1 MHRHGYQGRKLH
13 RDSAQR
19 LALLRGLSI
28 SLIEHGS
35 IETTLPR
42 AKELVPFIEPIITKA
57 KRGDLASRRGVLSAL
72 DNQTAMKTLVD
83 QLAPQ
88 MNGRVSGH
96 VRITR
101 TRLRV
106 GDNAQMASVSF
117 VDKLNREGRGKK
129 EEVSKD
135 KTSSQTKVSSVK
147 ASSQAKTGKPSTV
160 KRPTSNVKSAPRK
173 VAAADKHL
181 SHKPTVSVR
190 KSGDR

>member
-19 LALLRGLSI
+19 KALMRGFAI

-42 AKELVPFIEPIITKA
+42 AKEFVPFFEPIITKA
-57 KRGDLASRRGVLSAL
+57 KRGDLAARRAVLSAL
-72 DNQTAMKTLVD
+72 DNQIAMRTLVD

-88 MNGRVSGH
+88 MGGRVSGH

-106 GDNAQMASVSF
+106 GDNAQLATVSF
-117 VDKLNREGRGKK
+117 VDTLEREQDKSESVKTAPATVAKPKAARAL
-129 EEVSKD
+129 
-135 KTSSQTKVSSVK
+135 KTSS
-147 ASSQAKTGKPSTV
+147 AA
-160 KRPTSNVKSAPRK
+160 RPTSKVTSAPRK
-173 VAAADKHL
+173 VAAADKHM

-190 KSGDR
+190 KTGDR

>member
-1 MHRHGYQGRKLH
+1 MHRHGYKGRKLH

-19 LALLRGLSI
+19 TALLRGLAI

-42 AKELVPFIEPIITKA
+42 AKELVLFIEPIITKA
-57 KRGDLASRRGVLSAL
+57 KRADLASRRAVLSAL
-72 DNQTAMKTLVD
+72 DNQTAMKLLVD

-88 MNGRVSGH
+88 MTGRVSGH
-96 VRITR
+96 VRVR
-101 TRLRV
+101 RSRLRI
-106 GDNAQMASVSF
+106 GDNAQLAHVSF
-117 VDKLNREGRGKK
+117 VDELTRGEKGNK
-129 EEVSKD
+129 HERSN
-135 KTSSQTKVSSVK
+135 TTTPSQTKSSPEKTASK
-147 ASSQAKTGKPSTV
+147 A
-160 KRPTSNVKSAPRK
+160 KSANASAASRRTSRVTSTPRK